1 MGYTHYWTF
10 REPKRGETAKIEKAY
25 QKAIKE
31 CAKIARTYYLANG
44 GLSGFSAHTEPG
56 KYGGLKINGKGDDMH
71 EDFIMREHFKQ
82 NFERDTFMK
91 GWDFC
96 KTARKPYDI
105 VVTACLIVLE
115 YRLPNNFR
123 VDSDG
128 CTSDWQEGL
137 ELAQRILKNKKLTI
151 PKNVRKLPVYAT
163 SSEASKRLKLV
174 KG

>member
-1 MGYTHYWTF
+1 MGYTHYWDFTP
-10 REPKRGETAKIEKAY
+10 PKRGETAKIEKAY

-31 CAKIARTYYLANG
+31 CATIARTYYKANG

-82 NFERDTFMK
+82 NLEHHLHPGFS
-91 GWDFC
+91 FC

-105 VVTACLIVLE
+105 VVVACLIVLAN
-115 YRLPNNFR
+115 RLPKNIR

-128 CTSDWQEGL
+128 YSDDWQDGL
-137 ELAQRILKNKKLTI
+137 ELAQRVLKNKKLTI
-151 PKNVRKLPVYAT
+151 PKTIRVYQGP
-163 SSEASKRLKLV
+163 KLKLV

>member
-1 MGYTHYWTF
+1 MGYTHYWSFTA
-10 REPKRGETAKIEKAY
+10 PKRGETAKIEKAY

-31 CAKIARTYYLANG
+31 CATIARTYYKANG

-82 NFERDTFMK
+82 NLEPDN
-91 GWDFC
+91 WHFC

-105 VVTACLIVLE
+105 VVVACLIVLE
-115 YRLPNNFR
+115 YRLPGNFR
-123 VDSDG
+123 ADSDG
-128 CTSDWQEGL
+128 YTDDWQDGL
-137 ELAQRILKNKKLTI
+137 ELAQRVLKNKKLTI
-151 PKNVRKLPVYAT
+151 PKTIRVYQGP
-163 SSEASKRLKLV
+163 KLKLV

>member
-10 REPKRGETAKIEKAY
+10 TAPKRGEAVKIEKIY

-31 CAKIARTYYLANG
+31 CATIARTYYKANG

-82 NFERDTFMK
+82 NLEPDN
-91 GWDFC
+91 WHFC
-96 KTARKPYDI
+96 KTARKPYD
-105 VVTACLIVLE
+105 VVVVACLIVLAH
-115 YRLPNNFR
+115 RLPKHFR

-128 CTSDWQEGL
+128 YTDDWAEGL
-137 ELAQRILKNKKLTI
+137 KLARRVLKSKSLGIPYTIRVYQGANAQQWPRFQLINNKK
-151 PKNVRKLPVYAT
+151 
-163 SSEASKRLKLV
+163 
-174 KG
+174 G